1 MEIQLNI
8 NDNPNTESL
17 YKMKPLLDGEN
28 IMIKQFMETVN
39 YRITEG
45 SDYGWQCYGHN
56 AYMLDSWNGEQDGH
70 SLTIIFDTKT
80 QEVYEVQAHDYVN
93 QRAYRWINPDY
104 VKKNNKEARKRD
116 VDRKEAWDNV
126 DYVDLETV
134 DDFFEKA
141 QAIVQG
147 QPYDTRVQVPID
159 LSDHDMFQLMKMA
172 HEHDITLNQMVEVL
186 LKKVIEQSWHEK
198 NLLWKT
204 WA

>member
-1 MEIQLNI
+1 MEIRLNI

-186 LKKVIEQSWHEK
+186 LKKVIEQS
-198 NLLWKT
+198 
-204 WA
+204 

>member
-1 MEIQLNI
+1 
-8 NDNPNTESL
+8 
-17 YKMKPLLDGEN
+17 
-28 IMIKQFMETVN
+28 MIKQFMETVN

-80 QEVYEVQAHDYVN
+80 QAVYEVQAHDYVN

-186 LKKVIEQSWHEK
+186 LKKVIEQS
-198 NLLWKT
+198 
-204 WA
+204 

>member
-1 MEIQLNI
+1 MEIRLNI
-8 NDNPNTESL
+8 NDNLNTESR

-28 IMIKQFMETVN
+28 VMIKQFMETVN

-70 SLTIIFDTKT
+70 SLSIIFDTKT

-93 QRAYRWINPDY
+93 ERAYRWINPDY

-116 VDRKEAWDNV
+116 VNRKEAWDNV

-159 LSDHDMFQLMKMA
+159 LPDHEWFQLMKMA
-172 HEHDITLNQMVEVL
+172 HDRDITLNQMVEDL
-186 LKKVIEQSWHEK
+186 LKKCIDQV
-198 NLLWKT
+198 
-204 WA
+204 

>member
-1 MEIQLNI
+1 MEIRLNI

-80 QEVYEVQAHDYVN
+80 QAVYEVQAHDYVN

-186 LKKVIEQSWHEK
+186 LKKVIEQS
-198 NLLWKT
+198 
-204 WA
+204 

>member
-93 QRAYRWINPDY
+93 QRA
-104 VKKNNKEARKRD
+104 
-116 VDRKEAWDNV
+116 
-126 DYVDLETV
+126 
-134 DDFFEKA
+134 
-141 QAIVQG
+141 
-147 QPYDTRVQVPID
+147 
-159 LSDHDMFQLMKMA
+159 
-172 HEHDITLNQMVEVL
+172 
-186 LKKVIEQSWHEK
+186 
-198 NLLWKT
+198 
-204 WA
+204 

>member
-39 YRITEG
+39 YRITVG

-186 LKKVIEQSWHEK
+186 LKKVIEQS
-198 NLLWKT
+198 
-204 WA
+204 